1 MSFNREYT
9 MFYVLRTAE
18 IACYVLV
25 VALVGAW
32 ILAFALGKPQ
42 QAEARDPTIIA
53 ASREEYAILEVRNE
67 LRLIRE
73 ELKLLRIAVQPTPN
87 KPETRK
93 VWKQVR
99 EPVQIEGMIDD
110 GYELVE
116 ETK

>member
-1 MSFNREYT
+1 
-9 MFYVLRTAE
+9 MFHVLRTAE
-18 IACYVLV
+18 IACYI
-25 VALVGAW
+25 ALVIAAGVGAMV
-32 ILAFALGKPQ
+32 ILTGEPK

-73 ELKLLRIAVQPTPN
+73 ELKLLRIAVQPIPD